1 MARTGAAVER
11 SVKIAQEEILGLIT
25 AGPVRYKDI
34 VPVWDK
40 PGRAKL
46 RRIFDDLLASGAIK
60 QVYIDRFPHY
70 VLTTWT
76 RTDDEVMAALE
87 GRARRTLDGCLLWTE
102 YIDELVG
109 PITSMDTKNGRQTV
123 WRVMWNIKHGK
134 LGYRDTIK
142 TKCDNSACIEWTHL
156 RKTTRAEVLKG
167 RAKTPMHAMRIA
179 RAAQANAKKLD
190 WDKVRA
196 IRASDENA
204 DVWAERLGVSKPLI
218 TAVRR
223 NEVWKERDT
232 GLFSGL
238 INERRA

>member
-1 MARTGAAVER
+1 MARTGATVER
-11 SVKIAQEEILGLIT
+11 SVRIGHKSILKMIT
-25 AGPVRYKDI
+25 AGPVRYKAI
-34 VPVWDK
+34 VPAWDK
-40 PGRAKL
+40 PKRAKL
-46 RRIFDDLLASGAIK
+46 RKIFDDLLAQGTIK

-70 VLTTWT
+70 VLSTWE
-76 RTDDEVMAALE
+76 RTNDEVMAALE
-87 GRARRTLDGCLLWTE
+87 DKSKRTVDGCLEWTE

-109 PITSMDTKNGRQTV
+109 PVTCMDGRQSV
-123 WRVMWNIKHGK
+123 WRVVWGIKRGK
-134 LGYRDTIK
+134 LGFRDTIK
-142 TKCDNSACIEWTHL
+142 TECENNACIEWTHL
-156 RKTTRAEVLKG
+156 RKTTRAEAMKG